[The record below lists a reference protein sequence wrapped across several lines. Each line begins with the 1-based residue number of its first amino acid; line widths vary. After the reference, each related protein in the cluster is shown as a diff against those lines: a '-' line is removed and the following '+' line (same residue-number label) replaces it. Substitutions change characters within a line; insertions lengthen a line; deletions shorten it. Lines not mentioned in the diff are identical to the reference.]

1 MYICTWLEHCPPL
14 FREVLRIEAET
25 PAELLAGVALALRK
39 GKIQPGHEMAIIQ
52 CPPGEGSDLR
62 AAIQELMVQRM

>member
-25 PAELLAGVALALRK
+25 RAELLAGVALALHK
-39 GKIQPGHEMAIIQ
+39 GKIQPNYEMAIIR
-52 CPPGEGSDLR
+52 CPPGEGAELR